1 MNKKIVLTAGAIAL
15 VGAATLGL
23 TACSSASTDSASTDT
38 SSQASQVIAPII
50 VDTADLNGTTVDL
63 PLNNV
68 MDINVPADT
77 EADWTATVADPSIL
91 EFTAGGTDG
100 GATMN
105 PGIKPLKAGST
116 EVTLTNSKTGDTVTF
131 TVNVA

>member
-23 TACSSASTDSASTDT
+23 AACSTASSDT
-38 SSQASQVIAPII
+38 SSDTSSEASQVIAPII

-68 MDINVPADT
+68 MDIVVPADT
-77 EADWTATVADPSIL
+77 EADWTASVADPSIL
-91 EFTAGGTDG
+91 EFVAGGSDG
-100 GATMN
+100 SATFN

-116 EVTLTNSKTGDTVTF
+116 EVTLTNSVTGDTVTF